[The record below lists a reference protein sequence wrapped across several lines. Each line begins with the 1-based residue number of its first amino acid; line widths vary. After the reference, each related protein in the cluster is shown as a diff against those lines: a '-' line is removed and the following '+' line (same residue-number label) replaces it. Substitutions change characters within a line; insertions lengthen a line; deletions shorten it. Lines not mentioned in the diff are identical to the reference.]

1 MAWHGR
7 LRKRKKT
14 GGKKRAY
21 RSKRLHELGN
31 HPMETSLG
39 ETDRKIET
47 GRSGFEKV
55 KLVSENL
62 VNVSDPSTGQ
72 TERLEIIDVVEN
84 PANVDYNRR
93 GVITKGAIVRTEK
106 GLARIVSRPGQDGVL
121 NAVVYEEG

>member
-7 LRKRKKT
+7 LKKRKKT

-31 HPMETSLG
+31 RPMETSLG
-39 ETDRKIET
+39 ETERKIES

-55 KLVSENL
+55 KLVSENY

-93 GVITKGAIVRTEK
+93 GVITKGVIVRTEK

-121 NAVVYEEG
+121 NAVVQEEG